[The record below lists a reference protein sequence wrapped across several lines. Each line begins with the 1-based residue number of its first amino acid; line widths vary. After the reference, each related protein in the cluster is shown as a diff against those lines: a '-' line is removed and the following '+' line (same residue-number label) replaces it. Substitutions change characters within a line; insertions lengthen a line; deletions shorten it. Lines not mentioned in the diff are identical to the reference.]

1 MTITNTTS
9 PAVDAAGVLD
19 AADALGPSIAERAA
33 EIEAARRLPAGL
45 LDQLDDAGCF
55 GILLPRTHGG
65 LEADLPSALRVFER
79 LAVADGSVGWT
90 VMIGAVAWCDVAA
103 LPPSSFDSLYA
114 SGRRTIFAGAFNPMG
129 ASITPAEGG
138 YHVTGRWGFASG
150 CEHADWFFGNAVEG
164 FADGHPRLRMS
175 VFSPDQVTL
184 EDTWHVSGMC
194 GTGSHH
200 FSVTDVFVPAE
211 RTFVPLVDPPR
222 VDTPI
227 VQLPPPPLISI
238 SIASVALGIAEGAL
252 EDVLALAST
261 KVPLLAPGPL
271 ASNGLFHRDV
281 AAADTEVRAARA
293 LRDEVA
299 AELWEVAVARGSLSL
314 EQRARSRAAAVWIVE
329 RAIDAVDLAYRSGG
343 GTSLYLD
350 SPLQRRLR
358 DVHALSQHFLV
369 KPDTLTTAGAI
380 LAGQDVEVMVF

>member
-1 MTITNTTS
+1 MTIARTSAS
-9 PAVDAAGVLD
+9 PASVAGVFD
-19 AADALGPSIAERAA
+19 AVEALAPTITQRAA
-33 EIEAARRLPAGL
+33 EIEAARRLPADL
-45 LDQLDDAGCF
+45 LDQLEDAGCF
-55 GILLPRTHGG
+55 AIVLPPSHGG
-65 LEADLPSALRVFER
+65 LGADLPTALRLFER

-90 VMIGAVAWCDVAA
+90 VMIGAASWCDVSA
-103 LPPSSFDSLYA
+103 LPRSSFDSLYV
-114 SGRRTIFAGAFNPMG
+114 SGRRTILAGAFNPMG

-138 YHVTGRWGFASG
+138 YRVTGRWGFASG

-164 FADGHPRLRMS
+164 FADGHPQLRMS
-175 VFSPDQVTL
+175 VFSPDQVVL
-184 EDTWHVSGMC
+184 EDTWHVAGMC

-200 FSVTDVFVPAE
+200 FSVVDVFVPTE

-222 VDTPI
+222 LEAPI
-227 VQLPPPPLISI
+227 VKLPPPPLISI

-281 AAADTEVRAARA
+281 AAADTELRAARA
-293 LRDEVA
+293 LRDQVA
-299 AELWEVAVARGSLSL
+299 AELWGVALAGASLSM
-314 EQRARSRAAAVWIVE
+314 EQRARSRSAAVWIVE
-329 RAIDAVDLAYRSGG
+329 QAIDAVELAYRSGG
-343 GTSLYLD
+343 GTALYLD

-358 DVHALSQHFLV
+358 DIHALGQHFLV